1 MKRTALVLA
10 GTTLVAM
17 ALGGCYETSTPTQY
31 EPGVYK
37 GSKDPLL
44 DKLEQEEFRSR
55 LDERFKTAAQ
65 DR

>member
-1 MKRTALVLA
+1 MKRTALALAAATVLTV
-10 GTTLVAM
+10 G
-17 ALGGCYETSTPTQY
+17 LGGCYETTTPKQY

-44 DKLEQEEFRSR
+44 DKLKQDDLRSE
-55 LDERFKTAAQ
+55 LDERFMTAAQ